1 MNHSGY
7 NLMNKFL
14 FSNGK
19 IFTGQRWW
27 RDASVL
33 VDGKTIRKVS
43 THITDKEAKEI
54 RLEGGLLIP
63 AFIDLQLYGGN
74 GQLFGEHPS
83 VDSLKATY
91 AYCFSGGALH
101 CMPTVATNS
110 AEIMYAAIEAV
121 RSYQEQQ
128 LPGVLGLHLEGPFIN
143 AGKKGAH
150 IEQFIHAPTLD
161 EVTQLIDKGKG
172 IIKMITLAPEIC
184 DSNIINFLLEQGVLV
199 SAGHSN
205 ASYSEAVNAFDMG
218 IPLATHLYNA
228 MSPLQHRA
236 PGMVGAVLNHS
247 KVSASLVADGH
258 HVDFAAVTIAKKIM
272 GERLFLITDAV
283 TENKDG
289 LYQHRLEGDKYV
301 VADGTLSGSALTML
315 KAVKNCVSHAGIP
328 LDEAVRM
335 ASLYPARAI
344 KADHRLGKIE
354 AKYEA
359 ELLWLDEELNIK
371 GIYSNGSFLCP

>member
-1 MNHSGY
+1 
-7 NLMNKFL
+7 MNKFL

-33 VDGKTIRKVS
+33 VDDRTIKKVS
-43 THITDKEAKEI
+43 THISDKDAKEI

-83 VDSLKATY
+83 VESLKATY
-91 AYCFSGGALH
+91 AYCVSGGALH

-110 AEIMYAAIEAV
+110 IEVMHAAIEAV
-121 RSYQEQQ
+121 RSYQQQQ

-143 AGKKGAH
+143 AAKKGAH
-150 IEQFIHAPTLD
+150 IQEFIHAPTLD
-161 EVTQLIDKGKG
+161 EVVQLMEKGKDV
-172 IIKMITLAPEIC
+172 IKMITLAPEIC
-184 DSNIINFLLEQGVLV
+184 GPGIISFLLEQGVLV
-199 SAGHSN
+199 SAGHTN
-205 ASYSEAVNAFDMG
+205 ANYSEAMKAFDMG

-236 PGMVGAVLNHS
+236 PGMTGAIFNHPNA
-247 KVSASLVADGH
+247 KASLVADGH
-258 HVDFAAVTIAKKIM
+258 HVDFAAITIAKKIM

-283 TENKDG
+283 TENKEG
-289 LYQHRLEGDKYV
+289 LYQHRLDADKYV

-315 KAVKNCVSHAGIP
+315 KAVKNCVSQAVIP

-344 KADHRLGKIE
+344 KADNRLGKIE
-354 AKYEA
+354 AKYDA
-359 ELLWLDEELNIK
+359 ELLWLDEDLNIK
-371 GIYSNGSFLCP
+371 GIYSNGSFVSS